1 MIQHLEG
8 YILSA
13 SISKHVMQSIDQV
26 HDVLNKPISDQSLNI
41 VGTSQPYNGV
51 QLYGWK
57 SPIAEHKDSTGM
69 IFFMPLSIMGGTDFV
84 VCQDKSVQLE
94 IGHLYLLDDTKPH
107 HTIGRGNVVA
117 LFFGAFQASELNE
130 QLYKDVLDQFISF
143 VH

>member
-8 YILSA
+8 YVLTA
-13 SISKHVMQSIDQV
+13 PISKRVMQSIDQV
-26 HDVLNKPISDQSLNI
+26 HDVLNKPISDQALNI
-41 VGTSQPYNGV
+41 VGTSHPYNGV
-51 QLYGWK
+51 QIYGWK
-57 SPIAEHKDSTGM
+57 SPITEHKDHTGL
-69 IFFMPLSIMGGTDFV
+69 IFFIPLSITSGTDLV

-117 LFFGAFQASELNE
+117 LFFGAFHARELNE
-130 QLYKDVLDQFISF
+130 QLYKDVLDQFRSF